1 MAAARNASGA
11 ALSAALHGAATMAAN
26 GLMLAVTG
34 AIEPAA
40 AFDIEL

>member
-1 MAAARNASGA
+1 
-11 ALSAALHGAATMAAN
+11 MAAN